1 MLDILEVFFFTQSPP
16 TLQKNPKNCVVFGQ
30 MLGKYLWLTSGTIS
44 CWPMFFFYGWLLHM
58 AVIQLFTICRGAKLW
73 CADGGFSLLP
83 EAELCSCPVFPSVWV
98 AGHWSITLCLAV
110 GVAKSATTGS
120 ASLMRMFGALKV
132 PKQYVSSACKWT
144 LKKWEKLHL

>member
-1 MLDILEVFFFTQSPP
+1 MTD
-16 TLQKNPKNCVVFGQ
+16 
-30 MLGKYLWLTSGTIS
+30 LGNYFLLTHV
-44 CWPMFFFYGWLLHM
+44 FFYGWLLHM
-58 AVIQLFTICRGAKLW
+58 PVIQLFTICRGAKLW

-120 ASLMRMFGALKV
+120 ASLRRMFGALKV
-132 PKQYVSSACKWT
+132 PKQYVSSACEWT
-144 LKKWEKLHL
+144 LEKWEKLNFWKVCLLKQATVEISPWWCHRGHWHLNWY